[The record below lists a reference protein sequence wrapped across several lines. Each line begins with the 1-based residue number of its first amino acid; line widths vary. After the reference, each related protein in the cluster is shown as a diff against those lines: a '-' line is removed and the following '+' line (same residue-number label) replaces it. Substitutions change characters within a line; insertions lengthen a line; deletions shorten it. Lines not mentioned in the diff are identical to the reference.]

1 MLYRRLIVFDDVRK
15 QLVYSQDGAI
25 FCITVLAYFRVGH
38 LTFTQYAFIT
48 QVNDEQA
55 YSANSLG

>member
-1 MLYRRLIVFDDVRK
+1 MLYQRLIVFDDVRK
-15 QLVYSQDGAI
+15 QLVYSQYGAI
-25 FCITVLAYFRVGH
+25 FRISALAFFRLSH
-38 LTFTQYAFIT
+38 LIFMQDVFIT